1 MERYYGF
8 DVLGVEEEQNVDGG
22 IAFGTACLIIGGSVL
37 LISAGVSAFNGLI
50 LSISLFFQVVSYC
63 GIFIYI
69 LTKGMKIKWING
81 TKHT

>member
-37 LISAGVSAFNGLI
+37 LISAGGSAFNC
-50 LSISLFFQVVSYC
+50 FFRWSAIVAFLYT
-63 GIFIYI
+63 Y
-69 LTKGMKIKWING
+69 
-81 TKHT
+81 